1 MPTYRNHFAF
11 GGHVRRSVGQ
21 TQLCLQRV
29 EVGFQFGLLF
39 NARRLVL
46 AAVLPVLVQ
55 FLLHAGQRIVSLTR
69 LEPRQGP
76 LDPFQQLN
84 RERTRERGER
94 LFEIRWAVKYTNL
107 VTYVAG
113 QTLVFFHEAL
123 ILLVNLEHFADA
135 ISCGFRLLNN
145 KRIK

>member
-1 MPTYRNHFAF
+1 
-11 GGHVRRSVGQ
+11 
-21 TQLCLQRV
+21 
-29 EVGFQFGLLF
+29 
-39 NARRLVL
+39 
-46 AAVLPVLVQ
+46 
-55 FLLHAGQRIVSLTR
+55 LTR

-123 ILLVNLEHFADA
+123 ILLVNLEHLADA